1 MKVKINITEKEMNAI
16 EDVFFCDLAQ
26 EDYEEI
32 RPLLLDVWEQLC
44 IGMEEYGEVKSK
56 WRLEQ

>member
-1 MKVKINITEKEMNAI
+1 MKVRINITEKDMNAI
-16 EDVFFCDLAQ
+16 EDVFFCDLPQ

-32 RPLLLDVWEQLC
+32 RPLLLNVWEQLC
-44 IGMEEYGEVKSK
+44 VGMEEYGEVMSK